1 MPPRKQVGLGAM
13 RQIRQELKEATDD
26 RRDLD
31 LRIKRLRTAEAALH
45 GGPSPNAKVL
55 NREMA
60 RGYLA
65 ENPGSKSLEMADALR
80 VPVNNMRTLLTAM
93 KKSKE
98 VRNEDQRW
106 YLREGADQ
114 RDPREKLK

>member
-1 MPPRKQVGLGAM
+1 MPARRQVGLGAM
-13 RQIRQELKEATDD
+13 RQIRQELEEATEE

-60 RGYLA
+60 RNYLA
-65 ENPGSKSLEMADALR
+65 ENPGSKSLEMADALG
-80 VPVNNMRTLLTAM
+80 VPANNMRTLLTAM

-98 VRNEDQRW
+98 VTNEEQRW
-106 YLREGADQ
+106 YLREGAGQ
-114 RDPREKLK
+114 RDVREKLK